1 MRKKDR
7 CYVIVDKRSKM
18 LYGAFPKTE
27 DGMKRAKKYLKK
39 VNRNKNLEI
48 IEK

>member
-7 CYVIVDKRSKM
+7 CYVIVDKRSRM

-27 DGMKRAKKYLKK
+27 EGMKHAKKYLKK
-39 VNRNKNLEI
+39 INQDKNLEI
-48 IEK
+48 IER

>member
-27 DGMKRAKKYLKK
+27 EGMKHAKRYLKK
-39 VNRNKNLEI
+39 INQDKSLEI

>member
-27 DGMKRAKKYLKK
+27 EGMKHAKKYLKK
-39 VNRNKNLEI
+39 INQNKNLEI
-48 IEK
+48 SEK